1 MAESLNDAVHFAP
14 TAAAQILREL
24 DVEHLVEFPD
34 NLAHGPARVD
44 PTRHREAR
52 LEYWRQMYDD
62 LDASSPDEALE
73 GMREGYLSTEQI
85 GSVGS
90 HYAGDRRLVVWTT
103 PTFSDRLFAWMVF
116 DAFRRADIPAE
127 QIATAEPRVPIEPSA
142 TEPAATT
149 EDVQA
154 EEYFS
159 LQELELEEL
168 LEGWEELFFP
178 VDIYVQAGANLWE
191 TYAAASPRQFAIS
204 VGHTEKFFPDIAQ
217 LAEDYGQMFPSFDV
231 AKSERLELSAFDQ
244 CLLEALGGD
253 ETRSAFDVLGA
264 SCLESMLFI
273 DDLVV
278 AWRLK
283 RWADETDAVALEE
296 HDEEA
301 GLFQRHIYTLTDAG
315 RTWLES
321 GAPVGEIP
329 LMEIGDCRVYG
340 GPTPWARRVDEVEDA
355 WFFERFDGDD
365 QS

>member
-14 TAAAQILREL
+14 TAAAQMLGEL

-34 NLAHGPARVD
+34 NLAHGPARLD
-44 PTRHREAR
+44 PDRHREAR
-52 LEYWRQMYDD
+52 LAYWRQMYED
-62 LDASSPDEALE
+62 LGASSPETALA
-73 GMREGYLSTEQI
+73 GLREGYLSTEQL

-90 HYAGDRRLVVWTT
+90 YHAGERRLVVWTT
-103 PTFSDRLFAWMVF
+103 PTFSDRLFAWMAF

-127 QIATAEPRVPIEPSA
+127 QIATAEPQVPIEPSA
-142 TEPAATT
+142 IEPASTT

-154 EEYFS
+154 EGYFS

-168 LEGWEELFFP
+168 LGGWEELFFP

-191 TYAAASPRQFAIS
+191 TYASASPRQFAIS

-217 LAEDYGQMFPSFDV
+217 LADDYGQMFPSFDV
-231 AKSERLELSAFDQ
+231 AQTDRLELSPFDGCLLGALSGDEPRTAFD
-244 CLLEALGGD
+244 ALG
-253 ETRSAFDVLGA
+253 T
-264 SCLESMLFI
+264 SCLESMLFV

-283 RWADETDAVALEE
+283 RWADETEAVALEAC
-296 HDEEA
+296 DEEA
-301 GLFQRHIYTLTDAG
+301 GLFQRHTYTLTDVG

-340 GPTPWARRVDEVEDA
+340 GPTPWARRVDDVEDA
-355 WFFERFDGDD
+355 WFFERFDSDG